1 MNKKLIQFIIL
12 TITLLTYSTSIIA
25 QVVNIEKKRKDDKD
39 GFAGLLSF
47 GFNLTDNG
55 KNISLFKNVID
66 LQYRKGPSTLILIN
80 DLSLIRV
87 DTDDLVNS
95 GFQHFRYNYTIKDSS
110 FLTIE
115 AFAQHQYNTLKLM
128 ERRFLLGG
136 GPRFRIID
144 REKVDFYIATLGMY
158 DYEQKSD
165 SSRTLTEFARLAS
178 YASISWDIRENLNFK
193 NITYYQPA
201 FTDFQN
207 YRVSSETSLG
217 LKISDALSFKI
228 AFQTT
233 YDSHPPEGIQE
244 LFYTWEN
251 SLRYDF

>member
-1 MNKKLIQFIIL
+1 MNKRILQLSLLIVS
-12 TITLLTYSTSIIA
+12 LLIYNSEINS
-25 QVVNIEKKRKDDKD
+25 QVVNIEKKRKGDKD
-39 GFAGLLSF
+39 GFAGLFSF

-55 KNISLFKNVID
+55 KNISQFKNVID
-66 LQYRKGPSTLILIN
+66 LQYRKGASTFILLN
-80 DLSLIRV
+80 DLSFIRV
-87 DTDDLVNS
+87 DNDDLVNS
-95 GFQHFRYNYTIKDSS
+95 GFQHLRYNYTVKDSS
-110 FLTIE
+110 FITIE

-144 REKVDFYIATLGMY
+144 RKKVDFYVATLGMY

-165 SSRTLTEFARLAS
+165 SLRTLTEFARLAS

-217 LKISDALSFKI
+217 LKISNALSFKI

-233 YDSHPPEGIQE
+233 YDSHPPEGVQE